1 MQEAHCHA
9 CQMTGL
15 NKRMVLDVPRID
27 VKETPPGDAPL
38 SSKSVCKSSKSVCAC
53 VCRYRASRKYILVP
67 EVNVVASPPL
77 LLLSPLLLIH
87 PYPGLLKASTLSVGV
102 STCLLVGTPSFF
114 LLSKKFWHS

>member
-1 MQEAHCHA
+1 
-9 CQMTGL
+9 
-15 NKRMVLDVPRID
+15 MVLDVPRID
-27 VKETPPGDAPL
+27 VKRNAARGCSAFEQ
-38 SSKSVCKSSKSVCAC
+38 SVCKSLKSVCAC

-87 PYPGLLKASTLSVGV
+87 LYPGLLKASTLSVGV

>member
-1 MQEAHCHA
+1 MCLELMRKKRRQGMLRFRAVRMQ
-9 CQMTGL
+9 
-15 NKRMVLDVPRID
+15 I
-27 VKETPPGDAPL
+27 VK
-38 SSKSVCKSSKSVCAC
+38 VCVRVCL
-53 VCRYRASRKYILVP
+53 CRYRASRKYILVP

-87 PYPGLLKASTLSVGV
+87 PYPGLLKASTLRVGV